1 MSVERYRMSDGS
13 ITESASEFRDHC
25 MKLVDEL
32 MACGGSITITTKDQ
46 PGMRLAALGPPQSPP
61 WGFLKDVEIT
71 GDIMSPI
78 FTDAELDEFVEREVE
93 NIYGRRADRT
103 E

>member
-25 MKLVDEL
+25 MKLIEEL
-32 MACGGSITITTKDQ
+32 MSCGGWITMTTPDQ
-46 PGMRLAALGPPQSPP
+46 PEIRLAALGSPKSPP

-78 FTDAELDEFVEREVE
+78 FTDAELDEFVEHEVE

-103 E
+103 A